1 MLYDQS
7 EDLVSA
13 YLVVQLPEQL
23 PHPQDLLSG
32 SQVLVLVPASVPLS
46 PVCYGQKLARA
57 LVSETCD
64 RKFYVAIV
72 FIGHQNPPSYRTML

>member
-13 YLVVQLPEQL
+13 DLVVQLLDQL

-32 SQVLVLVPASVPLS
+32 SQVLVLVPASVPLG
-46 PVCYGQKLARA
+46 PVCYGQK
-57 LVSETCD
+57 
-64 RKFYVAIV
+64 F
-72 FIGHQNPPSYRTML
+72 